1 MTLELK
7 KYISSFID
15 LTESKENFNYEFNTE
30 SQIETY
36 KSEFSKFVKLY
47 NCFFF
52 SKSRLLFLLNS
63 YEIVLKQEDVEQLL
77 KLYLYSK
84 KIDNKDYFLISE
96 FIISYHNTIRNI
108 EYRKNVINYKEVNN
122 NYKDALKKYAEIDK
136 PYITFFNNAFEFYN
150 MTIDYCIENKTF
162 VDSEY
167 IERICTNLNSDSS
180 KLNYMVDKFI
190 DNDINLS
197 LVISFDK
204 EIGKHVDEYNNYIKT
219 YIYEKNFYK
228 YPEHIIFG
236 LEKSKLLS
244 EDILNI
250 IINNII
256 NKINELH
263 EKTINKQEHFIQLLS
278 FIDDLNKTI
287 NKFLQRIES
296 MNRAQTNK
304 LYECLNNLLTIKRYI
319 VSDDNY
325 INSQLQ
331 EFSHEITIPNKKID
345 EVVKDIS
352 DNIVRLYA
360 HSTVNFEY
368 QMKEALK
375 SYSEHALLSIVSVFT
390 IDSSQQ
396 MYYKPNEITVN
407 NFFKEYYDEIGEKY
421 TRRSKKLVNRIS
433 KDYYEEMLKF
443 LGKTF
448 LMHQN
453 MLYSFLK
460 NHNKF
465 DYIINEFKRIAN
477 TIFEDDYI
485 TLASNIIYIESMVL
499 DLLVKYNLEVTDDG
513 RTNLYTLAL
522 FFKGE
527 KFIVNG
533 LMYINYILYE
543 ITGLNIR
550 NKVAHGTLIN
560 ENTDVEL
567 MLSFSAIIFMQHL
580 MQTKGDI

>member
-1 MTLELK
+1 MTSELK

-15 LTESKENFNYEFNTE
+15 LTESKEKFNYDFSIDSEFE
-30 SQIETY
+30 FY
-36 KSEFSKFVKLY
+36 KIEFSKFINIY
-47 NCFFF
+47 NSYFF
-52 SKSRLLFLLNS
+52 SKGRLLYFWNS
-63 YEIVLKQEDVEQLL
+63 YEIILEENDVEQLL

-84 KIDNKDYFLISE
+84 KLDNKDYLLISE
-96 FIISYHNTIRNI
+96 FIISYHNTIRNP
-108 EYRKNVINYKEVNN
+108 EYREHVVNYKEIND
-122 NYKDALKKYAEIDK
+122 NYKNTLKKYAEIDR
-136 PYITFFNNAFEFYN
+136 PYIVFLNNAFEFYN
-150 MTIDYCIENKTF
+150 ITIDYCIENKVKF
-162 VDSEY
+162 SPGY
-167 IERICTNLNSDSS
+167 IERICTNLNFDSS
-180 KLNYMVDKFI
+180 KLNYIVDKFI
-190 DNDINLS
+190 ANDINLS

-204 EIGKHVDEYNNYIKT
+204 EINKHLDEYNNYIKK
-219 YIYEKNFYK
+219 YIFENNFYR

-236 LEKSKLLS
+236 LEKNKLLG
-244 EDILNI
+244 EDILKI

-256 NKINELH
+256 DKINELH
-263 EKTINKQEHFIQLLS
+263 EKVINKQEHFIQLLS
-278 FIDDLNKTI
+278 FIDELNKTI

-296 MNRAQTNK
+296 MNEIQTNK

-331 EFSHEITIPNKKID
+331 KFSHEITIPNKKIA

-352 DNIVRLYA
+352 DNVVRLYA
-360 HSTVNFEY
+360 HSAVNFEY
-368 QMKEALK
+368 QMKSALK
-375 SYSEHALLSIVSVFT
+375 SYSEHALLSTVSVFT

-396 MYYKPNEITVN
+396 MYYKPNDITVN
-407 NFFKEYYDEIGEKY
+407 NFFKDYYDEIGVKY
-421 TRRSKKLVNRIS
+421 SRRSKKLVNRIS

-460 NHNKF
+460 NYNKF
-465 DYIINEFKRIAN
+465 DYIINEFKRVTN
-477 TIFEDDYI
+477 TKFEDDYI
-485 TLASNIIYIESMVL
+485 TLASNIMYIESIVL
-499 DLLVKYNLEVTDDG
+499 DLLVKYKLQVTEDG

-522 FFKGE
+522 YFKDE

-560 ENTDVEL
+560 ENTDLEL

>member
-7 KYISSFID
+7 KYIY
-15 LTESKENFNYEFNTE
+15 LTESKESFNYEFNAE

-36 KSEFSKFVKLY
+36 KMEFSKFIKLY

-52 SKSRLLFLLNS
+52 SKRRLLFLLNS
-63 YEIVLKQEDVEQLL
+63 YEIVLKQEDIEQLL

-108 EYRKNVINYKEVNN
+108 EYRKNVTNYKEVNN

-162 VDSEY
+162 VDPEY
-167 IERICTNLNSDSS
+167 IERICTNMNSDSS
-180 KLNYMVDKFI
+180 KLNYIVDKFI
-190 DNDINLS
+190 ANDINLS

-204 EIGKHVDEYNNYIKT
+204 EISKHLDEYNNYIKT

-256 NKINELH
+256 DKINELH

-296 MNRAQTNK
+296 MSRAQTNK

-331 EFSHEITIPNKKID
+331 EFSHEITIPNKKIE

-352 DNIVRLYA
+352 DNVVRLYA

-407 NFFKEYYDEIGEKY
+407 NFFKEYYDEIGGKY

-465 DYIINEFKRIAN
+465 DYIINEFKRMSN
-477 TIFEDDYI
+477 TTFEDDYI

-513 RTNLYTLAL
+513 RTNLYILASH
-522 FFKGE
+522 FKGE

-567 MLSFSAIIFMQHL
+567 MLSFSAIIFMQYL